1 MTKKVYRSAQGKMV
15 DIGALM
21 LQNENVRA
29 VGNMGVNA
37 RGDRITS
44 TNRTVESRTS
54 VVQKQ
59 HNKAVSTNVIDE
71 PFYTSRKSAI
81 ENQRDLEKEYFDKI
95 KQQVITEKKIAAKP
109 VETAET
115 VVIDSASV
123 EATNALSTDI
133 EGNKEGG
140 LAAAIARA
148 KQVKQEPLKT
158 ARQLAQQG
166 GVKKI

>member
-21 LQNENVRA
+21 LQNEHVRA

-37 RGDRITS
+37 RGDRITA
-44 TNRTVESRTS
+44 TNRNIESRTS

-71 PFYTSRKSAI
+71 PFHSSRKSAI
-81 ENQRDLEKEYFDKI
+81 ESQRDLEKEYFDNL
-95 KQQVITEKKIAAKP
+95 KQQALAEKKTVTKP
-109 VETAET
+109 AGKKTVEPVAVTEPAVEEISTAVEET
-115 VVIDSASV
+115 
-123 EATNALSTDI
+123 N
-133 EGNKEGG
+133 EGG

-158 ARQLAQQG
+158 SRQLAQEG